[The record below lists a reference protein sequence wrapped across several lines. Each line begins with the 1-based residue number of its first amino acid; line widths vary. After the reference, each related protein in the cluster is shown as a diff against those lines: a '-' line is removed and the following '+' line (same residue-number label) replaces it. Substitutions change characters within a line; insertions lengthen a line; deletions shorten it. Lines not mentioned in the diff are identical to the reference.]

1 MFMALKNAVDFVNAF
16 RMISGAD
23 NFNGGR
29 DAIKAENSNV
39 NPSPNLQIFIISD
52 FLDAEFIQMSWL
64 MINKKTMLRWD

>member
-1 MFMALKNAVDFVNAF
+1 MFMALKNAVDFLNAF

-39 NPSPNLQIFIISD
+39 KTLEIIHVVVNSLD
-52 FLDAEFIQMSWL
+52 FHY
-64 MINKKTMLRWD
+64 